1 MFLKWYSSVFLRF
14 TVTQDYVTDLIGALT
29 GNCVE
34 GEVLIRNFFQWRNSL
49 VNNYSNCVQPVDY

>member
-14 TVTQDYVTDLIGALT
+14 TVPQDYITELTGALM

-34 GEVLIRNFFQWRNSL
+34 GEVLIRNFFQWCNSL